1 MLGLVCIFITFL
13 LALCIK
19 SRVFIFSGD
28 KGISLNLVVLSD
40 IRLSVIRL
48 SVMQRISKLKDDIYH
63 LVPKIFNIPSLFFR
77 KICTVFL

>member
-40 IRLSVIRL
+40 IRLSV
-48 SVMQRISKLKDDIYH
+48 MQRISKLKDDIYH